1 MASSIPGAGEAP
13 QRGLGQ
19 RGAGH
24 GSGVG
29 RGTAAGTQSYLR
41 PFRDEMRPAREVGT
55 RRLRLTSALY
65 WAPGTLT
72 HAPRRR
78 SRSAVSTTLSD
89 SSHMKSGI
97 PEVSIP
103 ARWWNSVCTN
113 PGHSAMTCT
122 FPRPRPAMSCAT
134 PWLKLT
140 THALDAPYV
149 PRVANAATDD
159 TLMTPPRPRSSIP
172 GSAA

>member
-41 PFRDEMRPAREVGT
+41 PVRDEMRPAREVGT

-113 PGHSAMTCT
+113 PGQRGVRQAQHRLAVH
-122 FPRPRPAMSCAT
+122 FEHLELVGHRDVQEG
-134 PWLKLT
+134 
-140 THALDAPYV
+140 ALVPE
-149 PRVANAATDD
+149 PRVVDQQVYPLTD
-159 TLMTPPRPRSSIP
+159 
-172 GSAA
+172 